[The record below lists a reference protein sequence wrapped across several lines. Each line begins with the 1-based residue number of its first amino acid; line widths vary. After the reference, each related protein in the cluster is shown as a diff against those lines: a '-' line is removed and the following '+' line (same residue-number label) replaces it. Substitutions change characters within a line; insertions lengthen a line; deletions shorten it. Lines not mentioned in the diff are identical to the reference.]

1 MPSVYSVVKKGIS
14 QRFLFYTIFSF
25 PFLCRNAYRQHCLM
39 QQLFPLLCPQTS
51 DACSFHILHGSAL
64 PGSPCPSSIAC
75 LYSYFL
81 RFKDWQ
87 YDKSGRRKFGGLRK
101 FRSNRTAFHR
111 PSLLNQADPDF
122 IISGSKFR
130 SRFLK
135 DGTRFGSH
143 CFSIGIGGG
152 KCIT

>member
-1 MPSVYSVVKKGIS
+1 MPSVYSVVKKGS
-14 QRFLFYTIFSF
+14 RNDSFFTLFFLSRSF
-25 PFLCRNAYRQHCLM
+25 AGMHIASTAM

-101 FRSNRTAFHR
+101 FRSSRTAFHR

-135 DGTRFGSH
+135 DGTCFGSH

>member
-1 MPSVYSVVKKGIS
+1 MPSVYSVVKKGS
-14 QRFLFYTIFSF
+14 RNDSCFTLFFLSRSFAGMHIASTAGYSSFFLYFVLRHQMPVLFIFFMDLHF
-25 PFLCRNAYRQHCLM
+25 PALHVLL
-39 QQLFPLLCPQTS
+39 QLPV
-51 DACSFHILHGSAL
+51 
-64 PGSPCPSSIAC
+64 
-75 LYSYFL
+75 YSYFL

-135 DGTRFGSH
+135 DGTCFGSH

-152 KCIT
+152 KRIT